1 MRWLPY
7 PKENYEMSKIRV
19 TVWNE
24 HSSLQECAEL
34 LSIYPKEIQDIVADI
49 FAGAERVYP
58 KGIHEAIAD
67 LLRDNKD
74 IVVRTSLLKDPEQ
87 GLSQNILDGTDVLI
101 WWGHFF
107 HDIIKDEYVER
118 VISHVQR
125 GMGIIFLHSA
135 HHSKPFKRLL
145 GTSGSLSWREKN
157 EKERIW
163 TIAPN
168 HPIAEG
174 LDTYFEL
181 ESEEMYGEP
190 FGIPEPETTVFI
202 GWFKGGNVFRSGV
215 TYTREY
221 GKIFYFQPGH
231 ETNRA
236 FYDFN
241 VKLIINNA
249 VKWARP
255 LKKMTELHSPYTE
268 ELESLD

>member
-1 MRWLPY
+1 MD
-7 PKENYEMSKIRV
+7 KIKV

-24 HSSLQECAEL
+24 YGEPQKNVKVTS
-34 LSIYPKEIQDIVADI
+34 
-49 FAGAERVYP
+49 VYP
-58 KGIHEAIAD
+58 NGIHEAIAD
-67 LLRDNKD
+67 LLRDNKELT
-74 IVVRTSLLKDPEQ
+74 VKTSLLSDHEQ
-87 GLSQNILDGTDVLI
+87 GLSQKILDETDVLI
-101 WWGHFF
+101 WWGHCF
-107 HDIIKDEYVER
+107 HNEVKDEFAER
-118 VISHVQR
+118 VVSYVQR

-145 GTSGSLSWREKN
+145 GTSGSLCWREKN

-163 TIAPN
+163 TVTPN

-174 LDTYFEL
+174 IGASFEL
-181 ESEEMYGEP
+181 EAEEMYGEP

-215 TYTREY
+215 TFTREY

-236 FYDFN
+236 FYDSN
-241 VKLIINNA
+241 VKRVINNA

-255 LKKMTELHSPYTE
+255 IKKMQELNSPYSE
-268 ELESLD
+268 ELENLE

>member
-1 MRWLPY
+1 
-7 PKENYEMSKIRV
+7 MSKIRV

-24 HSSLQECAEL
+24 CGDYQKAIKAVKAADTYPDEIRQMVAGILAE
-34 LSIYPKEIQDIVADI
+34 S
-49 FAGAERVYP
+49 ERVYP
-58 KGIHEAIAD
+58 KGIHGAVAD
-67 LLRDNKD
+67 LFKDNKD
-74 IVVRTSLLKDPEQ
+74 VDVKISLLDDPEQ
-87 GLSQNILDGTDVLI
+87 GLSQEVLDTTDVLI

-107 HDIIKDEYVER
+107 HDAVKDEYVER
-118 VISHVQR
+118 VVSHVQR

-163 TIAPN
+163 TVAPN

-174 LDTYFEL
+174 IGTYFEL
-181 ESEEMYGEP
+181 EAEEMYGEP

-221 GKIFYFQPGH
+221 GRIFYFQPGH

-236 FYDFN
+236 FYDDN
-241 VKLIINNA
+241 VKRVINNA
-249 VKWARP
+249 VSWAKP
-255 LKKMTELHSPYTE
+255 VKKMPELCCPCSE